1 MKNGYTNPVTLRAN
15 SEKQF
20 RVHLMAQ
27 DSTETET
34 RFFLKDM
41 NQLYYHHIKSHCSRF
56 NKAL

>member
-1 MKNGYTNPVTLRAN
+1 MKNGYTNPVTLREN

-41 NQLYYHHIKSHCSRF
+41 NQLYYHHIK
-56 NKAL
+56 